1 MCASRKAVVYQEH
14 TGRGMCGEC
23 FLEDLILRVSS
34 EVSRWQMID
43 PGDVV
48 AMGLSGGKDSYLLL
62 ETLSRIHEP
71 SKLVGISIIEGIP
84 GYNRLEHVKALKS
97 HALSLGVEVVVTSIK
112 EYVGKTLSEII
123 ESAKARGA
131 SHSPCTYCGI
141 SRRRIL
147 NAVAREVGATKTA
160 TAHNLDD
167 EAQTALINILRGDII
182 GLLRQ
187 HPLAPPA
194 SPMIL
199 PRVKPIRKIYERE
212 AAAYAFVRKIPLQD
226 TECPFISQAPTLR
239 ARIREKL
246 LEMEAESP
254 GYLLN
259 LMETLDSILEKEAE
273 KLETEELPKCIKCG
287 EPTSHNRKVC
297 KLCEI
302 LEEAGIDPVYS
313 RQAARLT

>member
-1 MCASRKAVVYQEH
+1 
-14 TGRGMCGEC
+14 MCGEC
-23 FLEDLILRVSS
+23 FLEDLIQRVSN
-34 EVSRWQMID
+34 EVNRWHMIG
-43 PGDVV
+43 PGDTI

-62 ETLSRIHEP
+62 EALSQIHGS

-84 GYNRLEHVKALKS
+84 GYNRWEHVKALKR

-112 EYVGKTLSEII
+112 EYVGKTLREIV
-123 ESAKARGA
+123 ESARARGV

-147 NAVAREVGATKTA
+147 NAVAREIGATKIA

-194 SPMIL
+194 STLIL
-199 PRVKPIRKIYERE
+199 PRIKPIRKIYERE

-259 LMETLDSILEKEAE
+259 LMETLDSVLEKEAE
-273 KLETEELPKCIKCG
+273 KLQTEELPKCIKCG

-313 RQAARLT
+313 SRPRG